1 MLEKVLLVCNSYAEL
16 LRLVKATFGYKE
28 ASLKRIM
35 KKHMIIL
42 KSFAEKTLPFFVL
55 FVCRF

>member
-1 MLEKVLLVCNSYAEL
+1 MLEKVLQVCNRNAEL

-28 ASLKRIM
+28 ASLKRMM
-35 KKHMIIL
+35 KKNLIIL